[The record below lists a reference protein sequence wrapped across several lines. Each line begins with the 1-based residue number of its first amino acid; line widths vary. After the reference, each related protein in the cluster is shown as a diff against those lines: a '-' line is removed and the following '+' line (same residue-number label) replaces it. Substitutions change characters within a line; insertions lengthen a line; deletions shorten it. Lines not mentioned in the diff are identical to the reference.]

1 MFNVWFVVFCPGFW
15 ECSFLYIIFCILCY
29 VIYVCVYVHTHTH
42 TGIYIY
48 IYIYI
53 YSFYSIFN
61 FSFGVFEWFRLDIG
75 FEVFVNEQS
84 EEGFWTNLNIM
95 DFLKTN
101 VFLKK

>member
-1 MFNVWFVVFCPGFW
+1 MFDLLSFVQVF
-15 ECSFLYIIFCILCY
+15 ENALFCILFFVYY
-29 VIYVCVYVHTHTH
+29 VMSFTYAYMYTHIHTQVY
-42 TGIYIY
+42 IYIY

-75 FEVFVNEQS
+75 FENEQS